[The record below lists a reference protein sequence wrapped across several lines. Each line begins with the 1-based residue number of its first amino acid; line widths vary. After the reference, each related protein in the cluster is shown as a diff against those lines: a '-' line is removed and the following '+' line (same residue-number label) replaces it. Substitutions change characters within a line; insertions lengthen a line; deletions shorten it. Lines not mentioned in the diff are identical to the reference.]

1 MAQTLTGEERRQPA
15 ESTAS
20 LTEYVCPMHPEIVR
34 NAPGNCPICGMAL
47 EPKAPSAVEQQ
58 NPELADMKRR
68 FWISLVLT
76 IPVFIAAMGE
86 MIPGQP
92 LQHLATQRTWTW
104 VELILGSPVIL
115 WGGWPPCWSAPLGG
129 GSSPPPRRCY
139 FLPRS
144 FLGPRLS
151 LSSAAL

>member
-1 MAQTLTGEERRQPA
+1 
-15 ESTAS
+15 
-20 LTEYVCPMHPEIVR
+20 MHPEIVR
-34 NAPGNCPICGMAL
+34 NAPGNCPNCGMAL
-47 EPKAPSAVEQQ
+47 APKAPSAVEQQ

-115 WGGWPPCWSAPLGG
+115 WGDRKSTRLN
-129 GSSPPPRRCY
+129 SSH
-139 FLPRS
+139 
-144 FLGPRLS
+144 
-151 LSSAAL
+151 